1 MISINDVMFIFQNIN
16 KRILYLFCPV
26 VNGGIKTYLIH
37 LKKHNINV
45 NDNIVDSTTNQII
58 EAQSIVNKVFYLYY
72 SQLFLIQYY
81 YANSYF
87 VLTYTIENNKFKF
100 ISKKYLIN
108 KTKIIDIQEI
118 DKQGNILILTSN
130 RLTGNDEILLSNSNN
145 LFIDGIIGVNFAR
158 EFISRKIK
166 EAKELEEDFI
176 NDVCESIEMKIYE
189 NNKKKK
195 HKKLQNKND
204 KRKNTK

>member
-72 SQLFLIQYY
+72 SQLFLI
-81 YANSYF
+81 
-87 VLTYTIENNKFKF
+87 
-100 ISKKYLIN
+100 
-108 KTKIIDIQEI
+108 
-118 DKQGNILILTSN
+118 
-130 RLTGNDEILLSNSNN
+130 
-145 LFIDGIIGVNFAR
+145 
-158 EFISRKIK
+158 
-166 EAKELEEDFI
+166 
-176 NDVCESIEMKIYE
+176 
-189 NNKKKK
+189 
-195 HKKLQNKND
+195 
-204 KRKNTK
+204 